1 MINAKK
7 HWKISKNNK
16 FKNWTL
22 GKQNKNLKINNKN
35 QKCSEFIN
43 IKPGKN
49 FAWKKWNISQYK
61 YLTVNIGSQKDLLG

>member
-1 MINAKK
+1 MPKI
-7 HWKISKNNK
+7 HWKISKNNE

-35 QKCSEFIN
+35 QKCSKLIN

-49 FAWKKWNISQYK
+49 FAWKK
-61 YLTVNIGSQKDLLG
+61 